1 MYSKR
6 PFKRLTPL
14 LFLLLLLLY
23 ELPAQAS
30 EAHFDELYRLLK
42 ELKPME
48 PNRKPPKQTRPVK
61 NKKKEALQQKKR
73 AYSVKAKE
81 KIDLHSLIKTAARDA
96 GIPASLLALVIDM
109 ESAGNPC
116 AVSKAGAKG
125 LCQLMPTTWKALGVK
140 DPFDPVQNVRAGAK
154 LLRQLLDATG
164 GRLLETAS
172 SYNAGPR
179 TLKKAWE
186 EFPQETRSYLK
197 IMVSKYPLYARGGWK
212 SRLPRY
218 IPRASKYFCSQ

>member
-1 MYSKR
+1 MCSKR
-6 PFKRLTPL
+6 PFKRLTAL
-14 LFLLLLLLY
+14 LFFLLLLLY
-23 ELPAQAS
+23 ELPTQAS

-42 ELKPME
+42 ELKAME
-48 PNRKPPKQTRPVK
+48 PHGGPPGQTRPVK
-61 NKKKEALQQKKR
+61 NKKKDLQQKKR
-73 AYSVKAKE
+73 TYSVKAKE

-125 LCQLMPTTWKALGVK
+125 LCQLMPATWKALGVK

-164 GRLLETAS
+164 GRLLEMAS

-179 TLKKAWE
+179 TLKKAWV
-186 EFPQETRSYLK
+186 EFPQETRNYLK